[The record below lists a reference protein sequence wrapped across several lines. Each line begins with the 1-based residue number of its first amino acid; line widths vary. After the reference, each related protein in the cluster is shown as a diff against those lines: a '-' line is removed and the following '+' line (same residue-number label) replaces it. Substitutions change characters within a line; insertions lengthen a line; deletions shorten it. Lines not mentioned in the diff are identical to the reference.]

1 MKAIRTKA
9 ILVLAILFAP
19 AAAQADTVVGTITGI
34 EGAVLVDAFGTG
46 EYIEAIL
53 GESLY
58 AESIVMTEYGGNAII
73 DVGGKIAELASE
85 STLAIA
91 DLLESRDKKKRFR
104 WVATIVDAVK
114 SVFKA
119 AKGSPEDVV
128 LGGRAAKAEEAEI
141 GWITDDEDEDAF
153 DAAMDYVDAEDWGEA
168 VALLR
173 EIVDPLPGTFLPG
186 EIGFWIGHCQYQ
198 LENYGEA
205 LKGYSAS
212 LSEIEAEP
220 IDPWSLPYYEEALF
234 QTGSSSYFVGGYSEA
249 IAAMESLIPKVS
261 DEYAPFAYMIMID
274 SLREAGGKESAKR
287 YLEVAGTLFADT
299 EYSSGFDELAGELE

>member
-1 MKAIRTKA
+1 MKAIRGKA
-9 ILVLAILFAP
+9 IFVIAILFAP
-19 AAAQADTVVGTITGI
+19 VAVQADAVVGTITGI

-58 AESIVMTEYGGNAII
+58 AKSIVMTAYGGNAII
-73 DVGGKIAELASE
+73 DVGGKITELASE
-85 STLAIA
+85 SAIA
-91 DLLESRDKKKRFR
+91 IVDLVESREKKKRYR
-104 WVATIVDAVK
+104 WLSSIVNVVK
-114 SVFKA
+114 SVFEA

-128 LGGRAAKAEEAEI
+128 LGGRAAKVAESEV

-153 DAAMDYVDAEDWGEA
+153 AEAMDLVDLEDWGEA
-168 VALLR
+168 IALLR

-205 LKGYSAS
+205 LKGYAAS

-234 QTGSSSYFVGGYSEA
+234 QTGSSSYFIGGYSEA
-249 IAAMESLIPKVS
+249 IAAMESLIPEVS
-261 DEYAPFAYMIMID
+261 DDYAPFAYMIMID
-274 SLREAGGKESAKR
+274 SLREAGRSTSAKR
-287 YLEVAGTLFADT
+287 YLDDARAQFANT
-299 EYSSGFDELAGELE
+299 EYSSGFDELAGEL